1 MQRAPVFDAISP
13 DSSTANCRYCSE
25 AGAQS
30 QSRGITMKDL
40 RGRTAVVTGAS
51 RGIGVHIARALA
63 EQGVNVSLA
72 ARSEADLEVVCKEM
86 VALGVRAIATKCD
99 VSDPADRARLIDRTE
114 AELGPIDILVN
125 NAGIE
130 TAARFETADP
140 DDLVHTVEVNLIAAM
155 LLTRAVLP
163 GMLDR
168 QRGHIVNISS
178 GAGKVGV
185 PFAVAYATS
194 KHGLVGFTNSLRC
207 EYLKSPVGF
216 SVVCP
221 GFVTETGM
229 YARWEDHGAKAP
241 KLVGRSTPDKVA
253 QVVVRCIQKNRGEA
267 LVNTLPARPLIVL
280 FNIAPQIGP
289 RVMKLLGYTRTFER
303 VTELAGRGQTPDS

>member
-1 MQRAPVFDAISP
+1 
-13 DSSTANCRYCSE
+13 
-25 AGAQS
+25 
-30 QSRGITMKDL
+30 
-40 RGRTAVVTGAS
+40 
-51 RGIGVHIARALA
+51 
-63 EQGVNVSLA
+63 VNVSLA
-72 ARSEADLEVVCKEM
+72 ARSEDELEVVCKEM
-86 VALGVRAIATKCD
+86 AALGVKAIATKCD
-99 VSDPADRARLIDRTE
+99 VTSLADRANLVERTQ

-130 TAARFETADP
+130 TAACFDKADP
-140 DDLVHTVEVNLIAAM
+140 DDLVQTIEVNLVAAM

-168 QRGHIVNISS
+168 QRGHVVNTAS

-229 YARWEDHGAKAP
+229 YARWEDRGAKAP
-241 KLVGRSTPDKVA
+241 KLVGRSSPDKVA
-253 QVVVRCIQKNRGEA
+253 RVVVRCITKNRGEA
-267 LVNTLPARPLIVL
+267 LVNTPPVRPLVVL
-280 FNIAPQIGP
+280 FNIAPGLVP
-289 RVMKLLGYTRTFER
+289 RVMKLLGYTRTFKR
-303 VTELAGRGQTPDS
+303 VTELADRQSR

>member
-1 MQRAPVFDAISP
+1 M
-13 DSSTANCRYCSE
+13 
-25 AGAQS
+25 
-30 QSRGITMKDL
+30 
-40 RGRTAVVTGAS
+40 
-51 RGIGVHIARALA
+51 
-63 EQGVNVSLA
+63 
-72 ARSEADLEVVCKEM
+72 
-86 VALGVRAIATKCD
+86 
-99 VSDPADRARLIDRTE
+99 
-114 AELGPIDILVN
+114 
-125 NAGIE
+125 
-130 TAARFETADP
+130 
-140 DDLVHTVEVNLIAAM
+140 HTVEVNLIAAM

-253 QVVVRCIQKNRGEA
+253 HVVVRCIQKNRGEA
-267 LVNTLPARPLIVL
+267 LVNTLPVRPLIVL
-280 FNIAPQIGP
+280 FNIATPGPSSGSPSSSAGVRLPTVDRSCLARKVDSGYFTLPIASGHDLPGSFNGRTSVFGAVYRGSNPLPGTQQRPRSGGASPEPQP
-289 RVMKLLGYTRTFER
+289 TCTRP
-303 VTELAGRGQTPDS
+303 TPDLHHFGATTR

>member
-1 MQRAPVFDAISP
+1 
-13 DSSTANCRYCSE
+13 
-25 AGAQS
+25 
-30 QSRGITMKDL
+30 MKEL
-40 RGRTAVVTGAS
+40 RGTTAVVTGAS

-63 EQGVNVSLA
+63 KQGVNLALA
-72 ARSEADLEVVCKEM
+72 ARSEGELEVVCKEM
-86 VALGVRAIATKCD
+86 AALGVTAIAVKCD
-99 VSDPADRARLIDRTE
+99 VTDAADRARLIERTE

-130 TAARFETADP
+130 TASRFEMADP
-140 DDLVHTVEVNLIAAM
+140 DDLVATIDVNLVAAM
-155 LLTRAVLP
+155 LLTRALLP

-168 QRGHIVNISS
+168 RRGHVVNIAS

-229 YARWEDHGAKAP
+229 YARWEERGAKAP
-241 KLVGRSTPDKVA
+241 KMVGRSTPDKVA
-253 QVVVRCIQKNRGEA
+253 QVVIRCIQKNRGDM
-267 LVNTLPARPLIVL
+267 LVNTPPIRPLLVL
-280 FNIAPQIGP
+280 IAIAPRVMP
-289 RVMKLLGYTRTFER
+289 RMMKLLGYTRTFER
-303 VTELAGRGQTPDS
+303 VTELADRDAQTR

>member
-1 MQRAPVFDAISP
+1 
-13 DSSTANCRYCSE
+13 
-25 AGAQS
+25 
-30 QSRGITMKDL
+30 MKEL
-40 RGRTAVVTGAS
+40 RGSTAVVTGAS

-72 ARSEADLEVVCKEM
+72 ARSESDLEVVCKEM
-86 VALGVRAIATKCD
+86 TALGVKAIATKCD
-99 VSDPADRARLIDRTE
+99 VSDAADRARLIERTE
-114 AELGPIDILVN
+114 AELGPSDILVN

-140 DDLVHTVEVNLIAAM
+140 DDLVHTLEVNLVAAM

-168 QRGHIVNISS
+168 KRGHIVNIAS

-194 KHGLVGFTNSLRC
+194 KHGLVGFTSSLRC

-267 LVNTLPARPLIVL
+267 LVNTLPVRPLIVL

>member
-1 MQRAPVFDAISP
+1 M
-13 DSSTANCRYCSE
+13 
-25 AGAQS
+25 
-30 QSRGITMKDL
+30 
-40 RGRTAVVTGAS
+40 
-51 RGIGVHIARALA
+51 HIARALA

-72 ARSEADLEVVCKEM
+72 ARSEADLEVVCKEV

-267 LVNTLPARPLIVL
+267 LVNTLPVRPLIVL